1 MPVEFLETL
10 SDKERYA
17 LAEDLYEA
25 MMGGN
30 SIGHTSLVVYAC
42 EKHNVPALDWDEALE
57 FCKEMEFE
65 IDECPCCGWV
75 SDGNFYDHPEYAEGV
90 CSDCEVEE

>member
-1 MPVEFLETL
+1 MSVEFLETM
-10 SDKERYA
+10 SDKECYA

-30 SIGHTSLVVYAC
+30 SIGNTSLVVYSC
-42 EKHNVPALDWDEALE
+42 KKHNVPALGWDEALE
-57 FCKEMEFE
+57 FCKEMSFE
-65 IDECPCCGWV
+65 IDECPCCALV
-75 SDGNFYDHPEYAEGV
+75 SEGNFYDHPEYEEGV